1 MYQRRLSRPTIA
13 IWDRA
18 SPIGGSDKKFREI
31 DRRRAEDVFGVFDDD
46 TLKFSLAV
54 EFGQNELSIV
64 DY

>member
-1 MYQRRLSRPTIA
+1 MA

-18 SPIGGSDKKFREI
+18 SPIGGSDKQFREI